1 MVMCTLA
8 SIRLASHMDSAST
21 DGEMELATLGI
32 FQTDSKAVTESG
44 GKINS
49 LTAIITMA
57 TSSMI

>member
-1 MVMCTLA
+1 MVMCISA
-8 SIRLASHMDSAST
+8 SIRLVSHTDSAST
-21 DGEMELATLGI
+21 DGEMEQPTSGI

>member
-1 MVMCTLA
+1 MVMCISA
-8 SIRLASHMDSAST
+8 SIRSASHMDSAST

-44 GKINS
+44 EKINS